1 MNEEA
6 FLKFVIGN
14 FFSQQAIFN
23 TEKVVS
29 SPSVYQLLRLV
40 ERTQVHG
47 IFVSIVDLLLEKS
60 TEVIQSIEN
69 GNILEEQ
76 LGETELTNFYNILGV
91 IVCCH

>member
-1 MNEEA
+1 MNEEE

-40 ERTQVHG
+40 ERT
-47 IFVSIVDLLLEKS
+47 
-60 TEVIQSIEN
+60 
-69 GNILEEQ
+69 
-76 LGETELTNFYNILGV
+76 
-91 IVCCH
+91 